1 MKIRWGNCVYLR
13 RVSIIMAKIHSP
25 AVAGQF
31 YPADADTLKTVVDGF
46 IDAVYV
52 TGGAQ
57 SDLFYRGAD
66 GTAHGGYVDDKP
78 HKLVVWTK
86 K

>member
-1 MKIRWGNCVYLR
+1 MKKANYI
-13 RVSIIMAKIHSP
+13 
-25 AVAGQF
+25 
-31 YPADADTLKTVVDGF
+31 F